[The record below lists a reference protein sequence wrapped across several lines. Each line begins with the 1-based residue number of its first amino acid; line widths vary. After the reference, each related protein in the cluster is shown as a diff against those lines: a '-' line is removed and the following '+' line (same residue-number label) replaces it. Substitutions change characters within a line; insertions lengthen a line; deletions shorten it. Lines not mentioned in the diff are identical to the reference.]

1 MATLA
6 GGRSRTIS
14 FKIALASLARRVGW
28 WAFLPPTPSCFP
40 LFRLGARHAV
50 RTPIIGIEI

>member
-28 WAFLPPTPSCFP
+28 WAFLPRHPPASRSSALAPVTPCA
-40 LFRLGARHAV
+40 LL
-50 RTPIIGIEI
+50 